1 VRLYNDTIM
10 SFLGHA
16 TRVAQEILTK
26 ECHLKF
32 SRTRFHI
39 NNITYPLSLICFE
52 GDSRWGYFESEF
64 YTIGLNSKLI
74 GRVDDITLKNLL
86 RHEIA
91 HYLVFIESG
100 SVKPHGEE
108 FKEMCQRFRWPQ
120 EVALPSGDL
129 LRGQDGDL
137 KADAVIEK
145 VKKLLNLASS
155 SNPFEAE
162 LATIKANQLI
172 LKHHL
177 SRSDLAGETIYIK
190 TLLSAPKRTAL
201 MMSIYE
207 ILSHFLVRPLL
218 HMGRGRALLE
228 AGGTREQVELAS
240 YISDYLVE
248 EFEALWKTHAQKH
261 GLKGLR
267 EKNSFYT
274 GIARGFSEKLTHS
287 RAKMDVSDTRALVK
301 IEQDLKLKVDTFLG
315 GLSRAQSSQTI
326 NHHALE
332 RGKAAGREL
341 NIRQGVKNAGP
352 TRLLGL

>member
-1 VRLYNDTIM
+1 LRLYNDTIM

-16 TRVAQEILTK
+16 EKLAQEILSK
-26 ECHLKF
+26 ECKLKF

-39 NNITYPLSLICFE
+39 KNITYPLSLICFE

-64 YTIGLNSKLI
+64 YTIGLNSRLI

-100 SVKPHGEE
+100 AVKPHGEE
-108 FKEMCQRFRWPQ
+108 FREMCRRFHWPDT
-120 EVALPSGDL
+120 VALPSGDL
-129 LRGQDGDL
+129 LAGEAGDI

-155 SNPFEAE
+155 SNPHEAE
-162 LATIKANQLI
+162 LATLKANQLI

-190 TLLSAPKRTAL
+190 TLLSSPKRTAL

-240 YISDYLVE
+240 YICDYLVE
-248 EFEALWKTHAQKH
+248 EFEALWKTYAQEH

-267 EKNSFYT
+267 EKNSFYI
-274 GIARGFSEKLTHS
+274 GIARGFNEKLTQS
-287 RAKMDVSDTRALVK
+287 RAKMEVSDSRALVK
-301 IEQDLKLKVDTFLG
+301 IEQDLKLKVDAFLG
-315 GLSRAQSSQTI
+315 GLSRAQSSQSI
-326 NHHALE
+326 NQHAQSL
-332 RGKAAGREL
+332 GMAAGREL
-341 NIRQGVKNAGP
+341 NIRQGVKNSG
-352 TRLLGL
+352 TKGLLGL

>member
-1 VRLYNDTIM
+1 MRLYNDTIM

-16 TRVAQEILTK
+16 NRLAQEILSK
-26 ECHLKF
+26 ECRLKF

-39 NNITYPLSLICFE
+39 KNITYPLSLICFE

-100 SVKPHGEE
+100 CVKPHGAE
-108 FKEMCQRFRWPQ
+108 FKEMCERFNWPL
-120 EVALPSGDL
+120 EVALPTGDL
-129 LRGQDGDL
+129 LAGHEGDL

-155 SNPFEAE
+155 SNPHEAE
-162 LATIKANQLI
+162 LATLKANQLI

-177 SRSDLAGETIYIK
+177 SRSDLSSETIYIK
-190 TLLSAPKRTAL
+190 TLLSAPKRTTL

-240 YISDYLVE
+240 YICDYLVE
-248 EFEALWKTHAQKH
+248 EFEHLWKKYSQDH

-267 EKNSFYT
+267 EKNSFYV
-274 GIARGFSEKLTHS
+274 GIARGFSEKLTQS
-287 RAKMDVSDTRALVK
+287 RSKMDLSDSRALVK
-301 IEQDLKLKVDTFLG
+301 IEQDLKLKVDTYLG
-315 GLSRAQSSQTI
+315 GLSRAQSSQHI
-326 NHHALE
+326 NHQAIEL
-332 RGKAAGREL
+332 GKAAGREL
-341 NIRQGVKNAGP
+341 NIRQGVKNQAP
-352 TRLLGL
+352 TLFLK